1 VKNSSSNFSSNENKC
16 DTAKS
21 PKKICRKIN
30 QNKTN
35 YVILEDKLPI
45 KVMAKKISK
54 VSEPAVAVYQKAH
67 LSVQDILRV
76 DFDWLDEPLSR
87 VDTFRNGLHKS
98 SFESFKELS
107 GLDYNTLA
115 DALGVS
121 AKTLQ
126 RKEVFDTG
134 QSEKLYEL
142 AELYAIGINYF
153 GREGFRRWMERP
165 LFSIGN
171 RIPLDLIDVSAGLDI
186 LKAEIIRLQ
195 HGIAI

>member
-1 VKNSSSNFSSNENKC
+1 
-16 DTAKS
+16 
-21 PKKICRKIN
+21 
-30 QNKTN
+30 
-35 YVILEDKLPI
+35 
-45 KVMAKKISK
+45 MAKKISK
-54 VSEPAVAVYQKAH
+54 VSEPAVATYQKAY
-67 LSVQDILRV
+67 LSVHDILRV
-76 DFDWLDEPLSR
+76 DSDWLDEPLSR
-87 VDTFRNGLHKS
+87 VDAFRNGLDKS

-126 RKEVFDTG
+126 RKDIFDTN

-165 LFSIGN
+165 LFSLKN
-171 RIPLDLIDVSAGLDI
+171 RTPLDLIDVSAGIDL
-186 LKAEIIRLQ
+186 LKTEIMRLQ

>member
-1 VKNSSSNFSSNENKC
+1 
-16 DTAKS
+16 
-21 PKKICRKIN
+21 
-30 QNKTN
+30 
-35 YVILEDKLPI
+35 
-45 KVMAKKISK
+45 MAKKISL
-54 VSEPAVAVYQKAH
+54 VSEPAVAAYHKAQM
-67 LSVQDILRV
+67 SVQDILRV
-76 DFDWLDEPLSR
+76 EEDWLDEPLTR
-87 VDTFRNGLHKS
+87 VDTFRNGLDKS

-107 GLDYNTLA
+107 GLDYSTLA

-126 RKEVFDTG
+126 RKDVFDTG
-134 QSEKLYEL
+134 QSERLYEL

-171 RIPLDLIDVSAGLDI
+171 RVPLDLIDVSAGIDL
-186 LKAEIIRLQ
+186 LKAEIMRLQ

>member
-1 VKNSSSNFSSNENKC
+1 LTSISEQKCKNLKPPTEIIDFEKNPDQK
-16 DTAKS
+16 
-21 PKKICRKIN
+21 N
-30 QNKTN
+30 QIWTN

-45 KVMAKKISK
+45 LVMAKKISK
-54 VSEPAVAVYQKAH
+54 VSEPAVATYQKAH
-67 LSVQDILRV
+67 VSVQDILKM
-76 DFDWLDEPLSR
+76 DADWLDEPLSR
-87 VDTFRNGLHKS
+87 VDAFRNGLDKS

-126 RKEVFDTG
+126 RKDIFDTG

-165 LFSIGN
+165 LFSLKN
-171 RIPLDLIDVSAGLDI
+171 RTPLDLIDVSAGIDL
-186 LKAEIIRLQ
+186 LKTEIMRLQ